1 MRKQI
6 VAILIAG
13 SLLIGIFLGA
23 FGMYYVK
30 FIAPYKKVQ
39 AIVQKQQKELERSV
53 RSGEVLDVKPGEFTM
68 RVESSGES
76 SLIGK
81 ELVVKVDDQTTFQAG
96 MNLLNKPGEAV
107 DMSEYLKPG
116 QKVDVMERDGL
127 AAAVHWSAQ

>member
-1 MRKQI
+1 MRKPI
-6 VAILIAG
+6 VAVLIAN
-13 SLLIGIFLGA
+13 SLLIGVAFGG

-30 FIAPYKKVQ
+30 FIAPHNKVQ
-39 AIVQKQQKELERSV
+39 AIVQKQQKELEKSV
-53 RSGEVLDVKPGEFTM
+53 RSGEVLNVKPEELTM
-68 RVESSGES
+68 KVESSGES

-107 DMSEYLKPG
+107 DMTKHLKPG